1 MMKKEMNDS
10 ENQNGD
16 EDGHDPAFIAPP
28 NDDTLEYPM
37 AAICLSKKEWDQVM
51 APVSEVS
58 LNTIGLDGVWCP
70 W

>member
-1 MMKKEMNDS
+1 MKYS

-16 EDGHDPAFIAPP
+16 EDGHDPAFIGPP
-28 NDDTLEYPM
+28 NDETLESPM
-37 AAICLSKKEWDQVM
+37 AEICLSKKEWDQGM
-51 APVSEVS
+51 ATVLEVG